1 MSSVSKEPT
10 LQSPIQ
16 QYLMRGWQHN
26 ILLVSLLIQHVGSR
40 GSATQVFSPVSELGP
55 SLAASVAGGTIIA
68 ARSPPR
74 MQSKLHGDATSL
86 TTVETNEILDDEECL
101 VVLFRS
107 PVVGGAG
114 EKQQSGDGNLTISAV
129 FRNQTYNDNHDDA
142 RNDQQHL
149 SFLSNGPVNFPFL
162 PSSSSNNVRILH
174 APSGLLV
181 AATGFAPDADYI
193 LNLSAGRI
201 FSRISVYDTP
211 SFLSQS
217 STKSVDPH
225 RLVREDISPMM
236 MDATMSGGGRP
247 FGVQLLVVGQSAQR
261 SSNDCSLEIYTI
273 DPSGGWRNC
282 IGSGTA
288 VGRGAERVRVRLRES
303 QGFERDDA
311 DVEPTDVR
319 QGWRGALDIAMMA
332 AVEALEQDENSDT
345 DSDPQCRSSRSMTN
359 FGAIVVFH
367 GTGKLRSYDSQ
378 SRCAIMN
385 SIIIMESYDRCRKR
399 LMEKQTLAK
408 RKSV

>member
-1 MSSVSKEPT
+1 
-10 LQSPIQ
+10 
-16 QYLMRGWQHN
+16 MRGWQNN
-26 ILLVSLLIQHVGSR
+26 ILLVSLVFQQVESR
-40 GSATQVFSPVSELGP
+40 GSAARVFSPVSELGP

-68 ARSPPR
+68 TRSPPPPHSS
-74 MQSKLHGDATSL
+74 QSKLHGDATSL
-86 TTVETNEILDDEECL
+86 TTVEINKNIYDEECL

-114 EKQQSGDGNLTISAV
+114 AKQRSGDGNLTISTV
-129 FRNQTYNDNHDDA
+129 FRNQTNSDNRDEA
-142 RNDQQHL
+142 ANDQKNHNNSYSGL

-193 LNLSAGRI
+193 LNLAAGRI

-211 SFLSQS
+211 SFSSKS

-225 RLVREDISPMM
+225 RLVREDISPLM
-236 MDATMSGGGRP
+236 MDATMSDGGRP
-247 FGVQLLVVGQSAQR
+247 FGVQLLVVGQSSQR
-261 SSNDCSLEIYTI
+261 NSNDCPLEIYTI
-273 DPSGGWRNC
+273 DPSGGWRSC

-288 VGRGAERVRVRLRES
+288 VGRGAERVRVLLRES
-303 QGFERDDA
+303 QGFERDETH
-311 DVEPTDVR
+311 VEPTDEP
-319 QGWRGALDIAMMA
+319 QGWRGALDKAMMA
-332 AVEALEQDENSDT
+332 AVEALEQDENSDIN
-345 DSDPQCRSSRSMTN
+345 SDPQCRSRSRAN

-367 GTGKLRSYDSQ
+367 GTGKPRNSDSQ
-378 SRCAIMN
+378 SRCAIVN
-385 SIIIMESYDRCRKR
+385 SIITMESYDRCRKR
-399 LMEKQTLAK
+399 LMEKQMLAK